1 MLYRVVV
8 AFASTEIGSHV
19 AGEELNLN
27 NEQAKGLIAAGYI
40 EAVQA
45 EKLETAEAQ
54 ITAETADI
62 KSPKRKK

>member
-8 AFASTEIGSHV
+8 SFASTEIGSHV

-27 NEQAKGLIAAGYI
+27 NEQAQGLIAAGYI

-54 ITAETADI
+54 IPAETADI